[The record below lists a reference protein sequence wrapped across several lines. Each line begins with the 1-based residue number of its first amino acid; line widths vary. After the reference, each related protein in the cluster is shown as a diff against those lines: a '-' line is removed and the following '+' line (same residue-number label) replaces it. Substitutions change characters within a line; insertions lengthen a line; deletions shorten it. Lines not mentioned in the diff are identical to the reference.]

1 MSGITIIVLEVVAPV
16 VILIVYGR
24 IKIARAK
31 RKGTDGDPLV
41 VPDFEP
47 KPEAV
52 PGFFLSYF
60 SVPQRAYLRQQ
71 IALGRA
77 FYYIVAYL
85 FVVVFTSGLLP
96 SSVDRYGPEQPLAQ
110 RVWYSYLEHITL
122 GELALDA
129 MMVMAAMIAVY
140 ALTTGA
146 QAVFNRTRPLT
157 HRFLFWARILSA
169 IATILASLATA
180 LAVSFVLLL
189 LFYGPVWLHLL
200 DTLAPG
206 TVLSHR
212 QEMHLIQSLQTS
224 VPRLFLSLAT
234 MALLIFSAGVL
245 LLILGSWFP
254 NKRTGRG
261 MAVIFGLA
269 GGIAF
274 VHFVHVVRGPL
285 ALLLSRVFFLYMDLG
300 PPPRYGYVLVPVL
313 ASTVLLFI
321 AQRLIRRVEL

>member
-1 MSGITIIVLEVVAPV
+1 MNGNTIIVIELVAPLA
-16 VILIVYGR
+16 ILIVWGR
-24 IKIARAK
+24 LKIARAR
-31 RKGTDGDPLV
+31 RKAADVDCAPV
-41 VPDFEP
+41 QPFEP
-47 KPEAV
+47 KLEPAS
-52 PGFFLSYF
+52 GFVLSSF
-60 SVPQRAYLRQQ
+60 SVPQCTYLRQQ

-85 FVVVFTSGLLP
+85 LVVVFTSGLLP
-96 SSVDRYGPEQPLAQ
+96 TSVDRYGPEQPLAQ

-146 QAVFNRTRPLT
+146 QASFNRTRPLT
-157 HRFLFWARILSA
+157 LRFLFWARILSA

-200 DTLAPG
+200 DTFQPG

-234 MALLIFSAGVL
+234 MALLVFSAGVL
-245 LLILGSWFP
+245 LLTLGSWFP
-254 NKRTGRG
+254 NKSTGRG

-269 GGIAF
+269 GGIAV
-274 VHFVHVVRGPL
+274 VHLVHVVRGPL

-313 ASTVLLFI
+313 TSAVLLFI